1 MRASR
6 CGSPLGWSS
15 FPALFGRQVSI
26 IGSTMGS
33 QREFVDV
40 MKLIFAGK
48 LAVAV
53 DRVYPLRNAREAEER
68 MKAGEHFGKI
78 LLEVE

>member
-1 MRASR
+1 
-6 CGSPLGWSS
+6 
-15 FPALFGRQVSI
+15 
-26 IGSTMGS
+26 MGS
-33 QREFVDV
+33 QTEFADV

-53 DRVYPLRNAREAEER
+53 DRVFPLREARAAEER

-78 LLEVE
+78 LLEVD